1 MELETRTQ
9 GGNAVD
15 SVHDP
20 RIPTNSRLP
29 DLPCAAELLFGN
41 SIAEKRLY
49 WDRSH
54 YDSPESQMIAL
65 EKSSTL
71 YIGNLAFS
79 TQTVHIRSHFSQ
91 MGPVKTVHLGLNK
104 NTRTPCGFAF
114 VEYYDR
120 RDALDAVAYLTG
132 TKLDGR
138 VIRVELD
145 AGFKPGR
152 EFGRGTTGGQM
163 RDERRRMVDPARKK
177 RDTTTPSNSGAGSQ
191 EEGRGAFFG
200 SNDQRDRADDYQG
213 AEDDHP
219 EKNPRFREE

>member
-1 MELETRTQ
+1 
-9 GGNAVD
+9 
-15 SVHDP
+15 
-20 RIPTNSRLP
+20 
-29 DLPCAAELLFGN
+29 
-41 SIAEKRLY
+41 
-49 WDRSH
+49 
-54 YDSPESQMIAL
+54 MIAL

-79 TQTVHIRSHFSQ
+79 TQTMHIRSHFSQ
-91 MGPVKTVHLGLNK
+91 MGPVKAVHLGLNK

-120 RDALDAVAYLTG
+120 RNALDAVAYLTG

-163 RDERRRMVDPARKK
+163 RDERRRMVDPARSK
-177 RDTTTPSNSGAGSQ
+177 RDTATPNSGTGLQ
-191 EEGRGAFFG
+191 EEGRGAVFG
-200 SNDQRDRADDYQG
+200 GPDKRDRGDDYQ
-213 AEDDHP
+213 AEDDQP